1 MELIKS
7 IIKILTLREKRA
19 LILLL
24 FIILCLTV
32 FESLTVAF
40 LYPLIEYIQNPSLS
54 QLNNFKWLL
63 GDNLFYD
70 FGSKLFCFYLLVILL
85 KTVFGF
91 ALIRLQTS
99 FSSNFINR
107 ISVDLFGKYIRTSY
121 SNFSSSESS
130 IMVRNL
136 TTEVN
141 NVYNYVLSP
150 SLAIISEG
158 VVLISLFIVLL
169 LVNLKITLSVLLFI
183 VVIYYSYNFF
193 TKKTVFEAGKA
204 NQENSNKLIKIIQE
218 SFLGIREIKLFSLEE
233 KISISFNSLSANLNE
248 GIRKNMVYS
257 LLPRLLLDFC
267 FYFGFSVALILAFI
281 NQNVNVVFPVLAS
294 FAAAGVRILPGISK
308 LLTSY
313 SSINFGW
320 SSLLVVQEELENV
333 HSMDDFS
340 DGRPIKDSINKMEFK
355 NVSFKYELS
364 EKSVFSN
371 LNLSIDL
378 KNTLAIIG
386 ESGSGKST
394 LMHLILG
401 LLSPSSGKIELDGE
415 TANLNNLAW
424 RRCVGYLPQ
433 SIFILDDTI
442 INNII
447 LSNSNEPVDLAL
459 LNDCI
464 NQSKLNEL
472 ISKKDGGLNF
482 KVGENGSMLS
492 GGEIQRIGIAR
503 LLYSKKKVLVFDE
516 PTSALDS
523 KTESEILETILS
535 LKSNCSVIIVSHN
548 RKVMDFVDY
557 SFEISNGQIIKLFK

>member
-1 MELIKS
+1 MRLIIS
-7 IIKILTLREKRA
+7 IIKILTLREKRS

-24 FIILCLTV
+24 FVILCLTI

-40 LYPLIEYIQNPSLS
+40 LYPLIDYIQNPNQS

-70 FGSKLFCFYLLVILL
+70 FGSKLFCLYLLVILL
-85 KTVFGF
+85 KTIFGF
-91 ALIRLQTS
+91 ALVRIQTS

-107 ISVDLFGKYIRTSY
+107 ISVDLFGKYIRTRY

-141 NVYNYVLSP
+141 NVYNYVLGP

-158 VVLISLFIVLL
+158 VVLFSLFLVLL
-169 LVNLKITLSVLLFI
+169 LVNLKMTLSVLLFI
-183 VVIYYSYNFF
+183 VIIYYLYNFF
-193 TKKTVFEAGKA
+193 TKKTVFNAGKA

-233 KISISFNSLSANLNE
+233 KFSIAFNSLSGNLNE

-257 LLPRLLLDFC
+257 MLPRLLLDFC
-267 FYFGFSVALILAFI
+267 FYFGFSAALIIAFI
-281 NQNVNVVFPVLAS
+281 NHNVNVVFPVLAS

-313 SSINFGW
+313 SSVHFGR
-320 SSLLVVQEELENV
+320 SSLLVVQGELENFN
-333 HSMDDFS
+333 SFDDFS
-340 DGRPIKDSINKMEFK
+340 ISHSFNYPINKMEFK
-355 NVSFKYELS
+355 NVSFKYDLS
-364 EKSVFSN
+364 EKSVFLN
-371 LNLSIDL
+371 LNLSIDF
-378 KNTLAIIG
+378 KKSLAIIG

-401 LLSPSSGKIELDGE
+401 LLSPSSGEIALDGE
-415 TANLNNLAW
+415 ISNLNNLDW

-433 SIFILDDTI
+433 SVFILDDSI

-447 LSNSNEPVDLAL
+447 LSNSNERVDLEL

-464 NQSKLNEL
+464 NQAQLNDL

-523 KTESEILETILS
+523 KTESEILQTILS

-548 RKVMDFVDY
+548 RKVTDFVDY
-557 SFEISNGQIIKLFK
+557 SIEISNGKIITLN

>member
-40 LYPLIEYIQNPSLS
+40 LYPLIEYIQNPSVS

-130 IMVRNL
+130 LMVRNL

-333 HSMDDFS
+333 QSMDDFIIS
-340 DGRPIKDSINKMEFK
+340 QPIKDSINKMEFK

-364 EKSVFSN
+364 EKSIFLN
-371 LNLSIDL
+371 LNLSIDF

-401 LLSPSSGKIELDGE
+401 LLSPSSGNIELDGE

-433 SIFILDDTI
+433 SVFILDDTI

-464 NQSKLNEL
+464 NQAKLNEL

-557 SFEISNGQIIKLFK
+557 SFEISNGQIITLFK